1 MKKPPQ
7 QQEIKECFE
16 MTVDGARVPPL
27 GAGGGGGGG
36 SGGGGGE
43 VNAFPLEVNGR
54 PLEAKLEEGEGG
66 VPERETWNGR
76 FEFVLA
82 CVGQCIGLG
91 NVVRFPYLCYRNGGG
106 AFLVPYLLTALL
118 AGIPMYFMELAL
130 GQWLS
135 VGGLGVWQIAPIWK
149 GVGYAATIMAAW
161 LNTYYIVVLAWAV
174 FYLVSSL
181 SQQLPW
187 ASCGNAW
194 NTPSCLSEYDRD
206 KLPLDCR
213 NGSLRFEVNVTSQY
227 NATYLLDKYKAYNC
241 SQVYDHTRFTS
252 PVVEFWE
259 RNALQISKGIDL
271 PGPVRWQ
278 LALCLLFIWVVA
290 YFCIFKGVKWTGKVV
305 YFTALFPYLL
315 LTILLIRGVTLP
327 GALEGIKFYIVP
339 DVTKLRDSSVWID
352 AASQVMFSYGLG
364 LGTMIA
370 LGSYNQYHH
379 NVYRDAVMISCLN
392 SSTSLFAGFV
402 IFSIVGFMAH
412 EQKRLVSEVAVSGPG
427 LAFLAYPSA
436 VSQLPVSPLWA
447 VLFFFMIIILGLDS
461 QFCTCEGFFTA
472 IVDEFPRYLR
482 RHRELF
488 IAAVCV
494 CSYLIGLSCISEGGM
509 YVHTIF
515 VFQGGM
521 EIIFVFQG
529 GMYVYTIFV
538 FQRGMYVYTIFVFQ
552 EGMYV
557 YTIFVFQGGVYV
569 YTIFVFQG
577 GMYVYTIF
585 VFQEGMYVYTIFVFQ
600 EGMYV
605 YTIFVF
611 QGGVYVYTIFVFQGG
626 MYVYTI
632 FVFKGGMYVYTIFV
646 FQGGMEIIFVFQG
659 GMYVYTIFVF
669 QGGMY
674 VYTIFVFQGGMYVY
688 TIFDTYSASGIGL
701 LLLIFFECIAIGW
714 SYGVNRFY
722 ENLRDMFGFY
732 PCFLW
737 KICWTV
743 TTPLITGGV
752 VMFNILTYVPVKYV
766 DYTFPT
772 WAHVIGVLMAL
783 SSISMIPLYM
793 VYKISATKGP
803 MVQRLKILFRPEV
816 PVMRGD
822 APPPYS
828 SIPRTTSTGAVP
840 L

>member
-1 MKKPPQ
+1 MKTSGQ
-7 QQEIKECFE
+7 AEGKECFE
-16 MTVDGARVPPL
+16 MTVEGGRGPPV
-27 GAGGGGGGG
+27 GG
-36 SGGGGGE
+36 SGGAGGVPGE
-43 VNAFPLEVNGR
+43 VSLPLEANGR
-54 PLEAKLEEGEGG
+54 PLEASKAEEG

-76 FEFVLA
+76 IEFVLA

-106 AFLVPYLLTALL
+106 AFLVPYVMTALL

-181 SQQLPW
+181 TRNLPW
-187 ASCGNAW
+187 AACDNTW
-194 NTPSCLSEYDRD
+194 NTPNCLSEYDRH
-206 KLPLDCR
+206 KLPLTCT
-213 NGSLRFEVNVTSQY
+213 NGSVHFEVNVTSEY
-227 NATYLLDKYKAYNC
+227 NATYLFQQYKDYNC
-241 SQVYDHTRFTS
+241 SQIYDPTRFSS
-252 PVVEFWE
+252 PVKEFWE

-278 LALCLLFIWVVA
+278 LALCLLFIWIVA
-290 YFCIFKGVKWTGKVV
+290 YLCIFKGVKWTGKVV

-339 DVTKLRDSSVWID
+339 DVSKLSDSSVWID

-412 EQKRLVSEVAVSGPG
+412 EQKRPVSEVAESGPG

-447 VLFFFMIIILGLDS
+447 VLFFFMIIMLGLDS

-488 IAAVCV
+488 IGAVCT
-494 CSYLIGLSCISEGGM
+494 CSYLIGLSCITE
-509 YVHTIF
+509 
-515 VFQGGM
+515 
-521 EIIFVFQG
+521 
-529 GMYVYTIFV
+529 
-538 FQRGMYVYTIFVFQ
+538 
-552 EGMYV
+552 
-557 YTIFVFQGGVYV
+557 
-569 YTIFVFQG
+569 
-577 GMYVYTIF
+577 
-585 VFQEGMYVYTIFVFQ
+585 
-600 EGMYV
+600 
-605 YTIFVF
+605 
-611 QGGVYVYTIFVFQGG
+611 
-626 MYVYTI
+626 
-632 FVFKGGMYVYTIFV
+632 
-646 FQGGMEIIFVFQG
+646 
-659 GMYVYTIFVF
+659 
-669 QGGMY
+669 
-674 VYTIFVFQGGMYVY
+674 GGMYVY

-701 LLLIFFECIAIGW
+701 LMLIFFECIAIGW

-737 KICWTV
+737 KVCWTV

-766 DYTFPT
+766 DYIFPT

-793 VYKISATKGP
+793 VYKILSTKGP
-803 MVQRLKILFRPEV
+803 LAKRLKFLFRPEV
-816 PVMRGD
+816 QVMRGD